1 MLKILKDR
9 VLIKKKLRALKNLRS
24 YKKDI
29 FIKTKNIDEI
39 FYVERNRQKN
49 YTKLIGSINLI

>member
-49 YTKLIGSINLI
+49 YTKLIGSVNLI

>member
-29 FIKTKNIDEI
+29 LIKTKNIDEI
-39 FYVERNRQKN
+39 FYV
-49 YTKLIGSINLI
+49 